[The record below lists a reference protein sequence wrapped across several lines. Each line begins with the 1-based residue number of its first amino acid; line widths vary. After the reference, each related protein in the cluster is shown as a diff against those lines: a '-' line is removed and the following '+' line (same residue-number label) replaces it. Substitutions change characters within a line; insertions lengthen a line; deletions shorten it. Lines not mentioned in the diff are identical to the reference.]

1 MKELFEKILKLT
13 EAIFELKLE
22 YERLKSE
29 NERLKIELKYERE
42 MNQRKSGNINHEQS
56 EPNKHDDTF
65 SPF

>member
-22 YERLKSE
+22 YERLKGENERLKGE

-42 MNQRKSGNINHEQS
+42 MNQRKSGSINHEQD
-56 EPNKHDDTF
+56 NAG
-65 SPF
+65 